1 MSKNNNYE
9 AGYRDGRNNSMQS
22 SSDRGYRQGY
32 SRGKQEYDFW
42 NDKELYPSLR
52 YEDETKRDNQQYD
65 PLAYQTSTP
74 ATMIGGSIGL
84 TLVGWSFVGLLLFLF
99 WIGGESGSWWFP
111 WIWRIAFWG
120 GIGFII
126 MISVIGIIMAVIEK
140 FSNSK
145 QDPKDNQNR

>member
-52 YEDETKRDNQQYD
+52 YEDKTKRGDQLYD
-65 PLAYQTSTP
+65 PLAYQTSTL

-84 TLVGWSFVGLLLFLF
+84 TLVGWSFVGLLSFLF

-126 MISVIGIIMAVIEK
+126 VISVIGI
-140 FSNSK
+140 
-145 QDPKDNQNR
+145 

>member
-1 MSKNNNYE
+1 
-9 AGYRDGRNNSMQS
+9 MQS

-52 YEDETKRDNQQYD
+52 YEDEAKRDNQQYD
-65 PLAYQTSTP
+65 PLAYQTSTL

-126 MISVIGIIMAVIEK
+126 VISVIGIIMAVIEK
-140 FSNSK
+140 FSNST
-145 QDPKDNQNR
+145 QDPKDDQNR

>member
-126 MISVIGIIMAVIEK
+126 VISVIGI
-140 FSNSK
+140 
-145 QDPKDNQNR
+145 